1 LENKTIKY
9 ESDLFQQEVT
19 VTIYE
24 ELNKLRGKVLAPKK
38 LEEANKALRDFKDSL
53 PK

>member
-1 LENKTIKY
+1 LENKSFKY
-9 ESDLFQQEVT
+9 KSELFQQEVT
-19 VTIYE
+19 VTIDE
-24 ELNKLRGKVLAPKK
+24 ELNKLMGKVLARRK